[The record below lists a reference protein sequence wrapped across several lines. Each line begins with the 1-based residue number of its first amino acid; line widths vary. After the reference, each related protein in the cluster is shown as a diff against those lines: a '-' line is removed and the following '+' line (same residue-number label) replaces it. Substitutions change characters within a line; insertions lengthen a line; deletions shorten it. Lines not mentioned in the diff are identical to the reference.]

1 MKEENFEKEYAV
13 VRSGSSPA
21 FKAQYLND
29 FYDRTNDI
37 MTIAGTINK
46 TAICLLLVTLAA
58 LYTWRLSAQGFTDM
72 VGMLWGVSFF
82 VALVLGFVIIFIR
95 KSTAIKYLVPVYALA
110 EGALLGAVSFGFE
123 KYYPGVVQMAIE
135 GTLLCVAL
143 MLGLYKFNLIKVTD
157 KLRSAIIL
165 STLTIA
171 GIYLIDI
178 ILSFFGIRVPI
189 VNSTSAFGIIFS
201 VIVVCIA
208 SFNLLL
214 DFDFIEQ
221 ASERLFP
228 KHIEWYGAFGLM
240 VTIVWL
246 YMEILKL
253 LAKTQSRR

>member
-1 MKEENFEKEYAV
+1 MNEENFEREQVAT
-13 VRSGSSPA
+13 RSGSSPA
-21 FKAQYLND
+21 FKAEYLND
-29 FYDRTNDI
+29 FIDARNGV
-37 MTIAGTINK
+37 MTISGTINK
-46 TAICLLLVTLAA
+46 TAICLLLVVLSA
-58 LYTWRLSAQGFTDM
+58 LYTWNLSSQGFTDM

-82 VALVLGFVIIFIR
+82 TALILGFVIIFNR
-95 KSTAIKYLVPVYALA
+95 KSTAIKYMVPIYALA
-110 EGALLGAVSFGFE
+110 EGSILGAVSFIFE

-135 GTLLCVAL
+135 GTLFCIAL
-143 MLGLYKFNLIKVTD
+143 MLGLYKFNVIKVTD

-178 ILSFFGIRVPI
+178 LLSLFGIRVPMI
-189 VNSTSAFGIIFS
+189 NSASTFGIVFS
-201 VIVVCIA
+201 IVVVGIA

-221 ASERLFP
+221 ASQRMFP

-253 LAKTQSRR
+253 LAKMQSRR